1 MKKTYLLIAAI
12 LMASTTFAQR
22 MKKERLTVKYLQP
35 PTIHLEDGMGF
46 HSDVILDY
54 KAEIDAELAAAE
66 EEYQQ
71 ALAEYPEKEAAA
83 KAAHDELVA
92 NYERDLE
99 EWNSKGSLGK
109 IIEKKVLENSKPQPP
124 RPYYPPAK
132 PIKREVTHQKLF
144 NESQLA
150 STYCRVEG
158 LDEDANGV
166 AIEVHL
172 FGFEND
178 DPVAEKKEF
187 KEFNSKTKQET
198 TVIKSQWVFNYRH
211 SMSLRVV
218 HPNGSII
225 LDEVPNSISDF
236 KRFESG
242 LEKRSYPSSN
252 ANTYIERLQSSS
264 VENNLKTIQWLIN
277 DKLGTTEQAR
287 DIEVVYVN
295 NKKGD
300 YSDLENAM
308 FDAKEG
314 YGMLMSR
321 PEEAKEKIRNAIQ
334 AWEAALDE
342 GDMDDKKARI
352 NKKVIPDLYNNV
364 ILAAILVEDFDKA
377 DDHYSATLRLDF
389 ANRDENNLKELK
401 LLNDDLRARHQK

>member
-1 MKKTYLLIAAI
+1 MKKTYLLVAAT
-12 LMASTTFAQR
+12 LMASTAFAQR
-22 MKKERLTVKYLQP
+22 LKKERLNVKYIQP

-187 KEFNSKTKQET
+187 KEVNSKTKQET

-211 SMSLRVV
+211 SMTLRVV

-225 LDEVPNSISDF
+225 LDEVPNSISEF
-236 KRFESG
+236 KKFESG

-401 LLNDDLRARHQK
+401 LLNDDLRERHQK

>member
-1 MKKTYLLIAAI
+1 
-12 LMASTTFAQR
+12 MASTAFAQR
-22 MKKERLTVKYLQP
+22 MKKERLNVKYIQP

-132 PIKREVTHQKLF
+132 PIKRQVTHQKLF

-187 KEFNSKTKQET
+187 KEYNSKTKQET

-211 SMSLRVV
+211 SMTLRVV

-225 LDEVPNSISDF
+225 MDEVPNSISDF
-236 KRFESG
+236 KKFESG

-295 NKKGD
+295 NKKGN
-300 YSDLENAM
+300 YNDLENAM

-321 PEEAKEKIRNAIQ
+321 PEEAKEKIKNAIQ

-401 LLNDDLRARHQK
+401 LLNDDLRERHQK

>member
-1 MKKTYLLIAAI
+1 
-12 LMASTTFAQR
+12 
-22 MKKERLTVKYLQP
+22 MKKEKLNVKYVQP
-35 PTIHLEDGMGF
+35 PTIHLENGMGF
-46 HSDVILDY
+46 HSDVFLDY

-99 EWNSKGSLGK
+99 EWNSKGTFGK
-109 IIEKKVLENSKPQPP
+109 ILDKKVFENSKPQPP

-187 KEFNSKTKQET
+187 KEVNSKTKQET
-198 TVIKSQWVFNYRH
+198 TVIKSQWEFNYRH
-211 SMSLRVV
+211 SMTLRVV

-225 LDEVPNSISDF
+225 LDEVHNSISEF
-236 KRFESG
+236 KKFESG

-401 LLNDDLRARHQK
+401 LLNDDLRERHQK

>member
-1 MKKTYLLIAAI
+1 MKKTYLLVAAT
-12 LMASTTFAQR
+12 LMASTAFAQR
-22 MKKERLTVKYLQP
+22 MKKERLNVKYIQP

-132 PIKREVTHQKLF
+132 PIKRQVTHQKLF

-187 KEFNSKTKQET
+187 KEYDSKTKQET

-211 SMSLRVV
+211 SMTLRVV

-225 LDEVPNSISDF
+225 MDEVPNSISDF
-236 KRFESG
+236 KKFESG

-334 AWEAALDE
+334 AWETALDE

-352 NKKVIPDLYNNV
+352 NQKVIPDLYNNV

>member
-1 MKKTYLLIAAI
+1 MKKTYLLVAAT
-12 LMASTTFAQR
+12 LMASTAFAQR
-22 MKKERLTVKYLQP
+22 MKKERLNVRYIQP

-132 PIKREVTHQKLF
+132 PIKRQVTHQKLF

-187 KEFNSKTKQET
+187 KEYNSKTKQET

-211 SMSLRVV
+211 SMTLRVV

-225 LDEVPNSISDF
+225 MDEVPNSISDF
-236 KRFESG
+236 KKFESG

-401 LLNDDLRARHQK
+401 LLNDDLRERHQK

>member
-1 MKKTYLLIAAI
+1 MKKTYLLVAAT
-12 LMASTTFAQR
+12 LMASTAFAQR
-22 MKKERLTVKYLQP
+22 MKKERLNVKYIQP

-132 PIKREVTHQKLF
+132 PIKRQVTHQKLF

-187 KEFNSKTKQET
+187 KEYDSKTKQET

-211 SMSLRVV
+211 SMTLRVV

-225 LDEVPNSISDF
+225 MDEVPNSISDF
-236 KRFESG
+236 KKFESG

-334 AWEAALDE
+334 AWETALDE

>member
-1 MKKTYLLIAAI
+1 MKKTYLLVAAT
-12 LMASTTFAQR
+12 LMVSTAFAQR
-22 MKKERLTVKYLQP
+22 MKKERLNVKYIQP

-132 PIKREVTHQKLF
+132 PIKRQVTHQKLF

-187 KEFNSKTKQET
+187 KEYNSKTKQET

-211 SMSLRVV
+211 SMTLRVV

-225 LDEVPNSISDF
+225 MDEVPNSISDF
-236 KRFESG
+236 KKFESG

-295 NKKGD
+295 NKKGN
-300 YSDLENAM
+300 YNDLENAM

-321 PEEAKEKIRNAIQ
+321 PEEAKEKIKNASQ

-401 LLNDDLRARHQK
+401 LLNDDLRERHQK